1 MYASDLFT
9 LLPPTVYFTELAHQ
23 NIYPEVSEATIRKT
37 SRNVRYGENI
47 YSLLD
52 ILACSGVSSD
62 NDTTVRQRIY
72 TLEQDLISTLF
83 SAYDLD
89 LLSNLHFFQ
98 RNAASPG
105 LNLCAGTMTPLLART
120 QEQVD
125 CQVTCTMWQMTNLFL
140 GDIISVYY
148 YCLSPSYISTY
159 LLSIIYCTLLE
170 FKAQSA
176 E

>member
-23 NIYPEVSEATIRKT
+23 NIFQEVSEAKRKT
-37 SRNVRYGENI
+37 SRNVRYGEDI
-47 YSLLD
+47 YSILD

-62 NDTTVRQRIY
+62 NDTTARQRIY

-98 RNAASPG
+98 RNTASPESLCRHNDAAAGPHAGAGG
-105 LNLCAGTMTPLLART
+105 LPGDMHNVAN
-120 QEQVD
+120 D
-125 CQVTCTMWQMTNLFL
+125 LFL

>member
-62 NDTTVRQRIY
+62 NDTTARQRIY

-98 RNAASPG
+98 RNTASPESLCRHNDAAAGPHAGAGG
-105 LNLCAGTMTPLLART
+105 LPGDMHNVAN
-120 QEQVD
+120 D
-125 CQVTCTMWQMTNLFL
+125 LFL

>member
-62 NDTTVRQRIY
+62 NDTTARQRIY

-89 LLSNLHFFQ
+89 
-98 RNAASPG
+98 R
-105 LNLCAGTMTPLLART
+105 
-120 QEQVD
+120 
-125 CQVTCTMWQMTNLFL
+125 
-140 GDIISVYY
+140 
-148 YCLSPSYISTY
+148 
-159 LLSIIYCTLLE
+159 SII
-170 FKAQSA
+170 
-176 E
+176 